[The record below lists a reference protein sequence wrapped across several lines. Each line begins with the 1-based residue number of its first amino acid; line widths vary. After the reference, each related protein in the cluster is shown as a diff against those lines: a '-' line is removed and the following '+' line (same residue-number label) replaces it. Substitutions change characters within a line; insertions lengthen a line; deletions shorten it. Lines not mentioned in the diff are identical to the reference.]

1 MVVVHFFFVIYPAGF
16 VEEPLVHRHLFYKA
30 GDWCSP
36 ETGGGVH
43 GQRGGSL
50 GVRGGHPSQTH
61 ENQVQIPPETK
72 GFFKETVGG
81 MCDGEACTSVRI
93 AGLNQGEH
101 MLIDYIPTRSVAA

>member
-1 MVVVHFFFVIYPAGF
+1 MGN
-16 VEEPLVHRHLFYKA
+16 
-30 GDWCSP
+30 
-36 ETGGGVH
+36 GV
-43 GQRGGSL
+43 
-50 GVRGGHPSQTH
+50 GVWVYGGGHPSQTH

-72 GFFKETVGG
+72 GFFKETVVG